1 MVEEV
6 DPGVS
11 FRVQYLIVIEG
22 VVIDSVLLQI
32 EILYRRQAQNF
43 SCLLELGWVDPDALR
58 DSLFFVFLVFS
69 LLLCLMFEALC
80 ENCHGS
86 ALCLVK

>member
-1 MVEEV
+1 MEEEV

-11 FRVQYLIVIEG
+11 FRAQYLIVIEG

-43 SCLLELGWVDPDALR
+43 SCLLKLGWVNPDALR

-69 LLLCLMFEALC
+69 LLLRLTLETLSEFS
-80 ENCHGS
+80 HGS
-86 ALCLVK
+86 ALCLV